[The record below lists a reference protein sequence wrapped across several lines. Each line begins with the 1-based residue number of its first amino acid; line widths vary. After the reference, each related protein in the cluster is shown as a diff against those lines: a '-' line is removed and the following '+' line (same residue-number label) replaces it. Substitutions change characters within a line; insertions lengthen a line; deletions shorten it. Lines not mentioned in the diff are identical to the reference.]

1 MSVFDCI
8 SISSTSETYS
18 KEEVER
24 HNREIDAW
32 IIIQNKVYDITKF
45 ISQHPVRRRRE
56 KKKKILLNIMKL
68 GRSFNFNKCWR

>member
-56 KKKKILLNIMKL
+56 KKK
-68 GRSFNFNKCWR
+68 NFFIKYYEIREVF